1 MGALYKTV
9 DEDFTYSQ
17 SYLSLLSAAGTMTA
31 IVCCAS
37 PIFPQVYNEWQK
49 KRRRGRDRGRDRDE
63 KGLGEG
69 ELRMIKDITATR
81 EERGDLSQSGGLVR

>member
-9 DEDFTYSQ
+9 SEDFTYSQ

-37 PIFPQVYNEWQK
+37 PIFPQVYNKMQ
-49 KRRRGRDRGRDRDE
+49 RRRGRGRNENFER
-63 KGLGEG
+63 
-69 ELRMIKDITATR
+69 ELPIIKDIPAS
-81 EERGDLSQSGGLVR
+81 EEEGIQDKVEDSRTP